1 LHNGAALGTLDLDEC
16 FVALRHDL
24 LDSGPIAELSDPAG
38 NYALR
43 LTALSPSIKAMRVVA
58 PAKGDFVS
66 IAPEFNY
73 PDPFGRE
80 WRGNTDTGMVIL
92 QPGQST
98 EWKVRLELLPLAG
111 KSSL

>member
-1 LHNGAALGTLDLDEC
+1 MTRSVLGTVLS
-16 FVALRHDL
+16 VVMMMSL
-24 LDSGPIAELSDPAG
+24 LAG
-38 NYALR
+38 RSLA
-43 LTALSPSIKAMRVVA
+43 AG